1 MKKEASENKILENAF
16 FYTLSSIITLV
27 LSFISVSLL
36 TFLLSTD
43 EYGIVDLFTSTVSM
57 FTIVLSVSIS
67 ASISRY
73 YYENSVNYRE
83 FIKSICLFILIFNG
97 VLTPFFIVFSSY
109 FSDFLNIDKALYYLI
124 IIGSYIN
131 IFLEFYERHLVASQ
145 NSKRHMFFKVIPS
158 LLNTVISI
166 LLILSLRNLNGG
178 YIRVLVI
185 IAVNF
190 LFLLY
195 IVYKARGL
203 LKERIKSNNIKMA
216 LLFSL
221 PLVLHSLSN
230 YVLTYF
236 DKLVINQH
244 GNLSNTGI
252 YSLATRVGE
261 VLLLVVNSVNYSWA
275 PVFYQNNGD
284 YRCVEGVLKKYMQ
297 LIVLL
302 ALGIIY
308 YVENFAKIIISSNYY
323 EALSIIPIL
332 CLGYIMVFLYQIYVN
347 YAIYRKKTLNITV
360 NTIMAA
366 VLNVELNYIFIPKYG
381 YQAASY
387 TTLVSYFVL
396 FLLHYINSKYILKG
410 EVYRLSNMKNEFI
423 FLVIGLIIYYLTREF
438 CPNLIILII
447 IRTVYIVFLMIKY
460 DIINIVKSFL
470 FSRKKEV

>member
-1 MKKEASENKILENAF
+1 MKQESSENKVLENAF

-27 LSFISVSLL
+27 ISFISVSLL

-43 EYGIVDLFTSTVSM
+43 EYGVVDLFTSTVSM

-67 ASISRY
+67 ASISRF
-73 YYENSVNYRE
+73 YYEKSVNYRE
-83 FIKSICLFILIFNG
+83 FIKSICLFILFLNG
-97 VLTPFFIVFSSY
+97 ILTPFFIVLATPFSN
-109 FSDFLNIDKALYYLI
+109 FLNIDQSLYYLI

-131 IFLEFYERHLVASQ
+131 IYLEFYERHLVASQ

-158 LLNTVISI
+158 LMNTIISI
-166 LLILSLRNLNGG
+166 LLILALKDLNGG

-195 IVYKARGL
+195 IVYKGRTL
-203 LKERIKSNNIKMA
+203 FKEKIQRSNIKSA
-216 LLFSL
+216 LLFSA

-236 DKLVINQH
+236 DKLVINQY
-244 GNLSNTGI
+244 GNFSNTGL

-302 ALGIIY
+302 ALGIIF

-323 EALSIIPIL
+323 DALSIIPIL

-360 NTIMAA
+360 NTIIAA
-366 VLNVELNYIFIPKYG
+366 VFNIVLNYIFIPQYG

-387 TTLVSYFVL
+387 TTLASYSML

-410 EVYRLSNMKNEFI
+410 DVYRISNIKNEF
-423 FLVIGLIIYYLTREF
+423 LYLLGGLIIYYLTRFF
-438 CPNLIILII
+438 CPNVIILIV

-460 DIINIVKSFL
+460 DIINILRSFL
-470 FSRKKEV
+470 LNRKGGV